1 MQAFH
6 FEPISAST
14 RVHATATSPHPAD
27 ASANQKK
34 DIDAHLNL
42 ARFDF
47 VTFYLVVLCAEHG
60 SLCEAAK
67 AAHISK
73 SAASHRISTLE
84 DHIGR
89 KLFYRH
95 HNGLELT
102 AAGVLCAERGR
113 KILDEVRGLKLRLAS
128 I

>member
-1 MQAFH
+1 MQTFH
-6 FEPISAST
+6 FERTAAST
-14 RVHATATSPHPAD
+14 RVHAMAASPHLAD
-27 ASANQKK
+27 ASAKRRNDK
-34 DIDAHLNL
+34 DAPLNL

-84 DHIGR
+84 DHIGK

-113 KILDEVRGLKLRLAS
+113 KILDEVRGLNLRLAS
-128 I
+128 M